1 MNTATTKTVTIH
13 GLAAGGDAVG
23 RDDDGRVVFVRRGA
37 PGDRANVTLTR
48 EKKGFAFGEIESLET
63 QSPVRV
69 EPRCSVFNDS
79 NCGGCQWQHINR
91 KHQLSAKHKIV
102 QDALR
107 KLTDKVEAPS
117 PKTPEFR
124 WRRKVRL
131 HWTRERKQGRADIG
145 FFASQS
151 HKVIPFTTC
160 VQLSQPLEVVVKDV
174 ASELAPSLTKTG
186 EIEIVVGQE
195 GFAHVAIH
203 GPCKISAAKE
213 LLSHSKIVGVK
224 LGKRLFGESTVA
236 LPEGGR
242 AGGQHFVQASAEGNQ
257 ALRVL
262 VDKATEQRV
271 GDSVLELYAGGGNL
285 TQTLCV
291 GAKQVVAIDTNI
303 AKPCAPNVQT
313 IRGDVGGAVEE
324 LLSQMKR
331 FDWIV
336 LDPPRVGAK
345 GILEKLVAFQPK
357 GIIYVSCNPATLA
370 RDCESVAEKY
380 RLETVTVL
388 DMMPQT
394 CHVEVIA
401 SLQPV

>member
-1 MNTATTKTVTIH
+1 M
-13 GLAAGGDAVG
+13 G

-160 VQLSQPLEVVVKDV
+160 VQRSQP
-174 ASELAPSLTKTG
+174 
-186 EIEIVVGQE
+186 
-195 GFAHVAIH
+195 
-203 GPCKISAAKE
+203 
-213 LLSHSKIVGVK
+213 
-224 LGKRLFGESTVA
+224 
-236 LPEGGR
+236 
-242 AGGQHFVQASAEGNQ
+242 
-257 ALRVL
+257 
-262 VDKATEQRV
+262 
-271 GDSVLELYAGGGNL
+271 
-285 TQTLCV
+285 
-291 GAKQVVAIDTNI
+291 
-303 AKPCAPNVQT
+303 
-313 IRGDVGGAVEE
+313 
-324 LLSQMKR
+324 
-331 FDWIV
+331 
-336 LDPPRVGAK
+336 
-345 GILEKLVAFQPK
+345 
-357 GIIYVSCNPATLA
+357 
-370 RDCESVAEKY
+370 
-380 RLETVTVL
+380 
-388 DMMPQT
+388 
-394 CHVEVIA
+394 
-401 SLQPV
+401 